1 MKADTEY
8 RDIIAF
14 LTNQMSQQTSFADM
28 FELFLLHQEVLKD
41 WTFIVA
47 TTEPDNMDLYTGME
61 EIAGIRERLF
71 TPFANGRVSV
81 INDKIVKRSLLKN
94 DSRARTYRCVSF
106 DTQTV
111 SYIERYYKNGTVPY
125 EGFEAVVHLLKG
137 GGLGIDHIPYTIEN
151 LMFDLSRKDSVEQT
165 LFAYEMMCGENAG
178 NEKVCRKHARAIVS
192 MYEKD
197 GFEFPFHTK
206 ELYKMIY
213 LALLKMSQIQLEYS
227 KLPTDKKLSMFV
239 EFMTTKLCRMM
250 QPEMNLA
257 KVYFSKGSACGFFGK
272 VHSGNKM
279 VLEQLKNMTWDLMHL
294 RFMDYSSTMFNSK
307 KGDALIPY
315 FFTYDRRLQ
324 DVRECYSLQAL
335 AINPKNHSVIPIYVL
350 VDGILDVL
358 KEHCTFEKHKA
369 RMLKTPDV
377 DNLIEE
383 CERDLLKLIQQ

>member
-1 MKADTEY
+1 MIANTDYQDVITF
-8 RDIIAF
+8 II
-14 LTNQMSQQTSFADM
+14 NQMSQQTSFADM
-28 FELFLLHQEVLKD
+28 FELFLFHQEMLKD

-47 TTEPDNMDLYTGME
+47 TTEPDNMDLYAGME

-71 TPFANGRVSV
+71 TPFANGRVSI
-81 INDKIVKRSLLKN
+81 INDKIVKRCLLKN

-125 EGFEAVVHLLKG
+125 EGFEAVVNLLKG

-178 NEKVCRKHARAIVS
+178 NEKVCRKRARAIVS

-197 GFEFPFHTK
+197 GFEFPFHAK

-227 KLPTDKKLSMFV
+227 KLPTERKLNMFV
-239 EFMTTKLCRMM
+239 EFMTAKLCRMM
-250 QPEMNLA
+250 QPETNLA

-272 VHSGNKM
+272 VHTGNKM

-294 RFMDYSSTMFNSK
+294 RFMDYSSTMFNSR

-335 AINPKNHSVIPIYVL
+335 GINPKKHSVIPVYALI
-350 VDGILDVL
+350 DGILNVL

-369 RMLKTPDV
+369 RMLETPDV
-377 DNLIEE
+377 NNLIEE
-383 CERDLLKLIQQ
+383 CEQDLIKLI